1 MPIYQK
7 TKIRKS
13 NQTVTWCQ
21 ICFTLQKKAYYYEIF
36 VLHQHPLKR
45 DELTK
50 ENISFTQSE
59 MIIMKKSNIVLPDAI
74 TL

>member
-1 MPIYQK
+1 MKFLFSI
-7 TKIRKS
+7 
-13 NQTVTWCQ
+13 N
-21 ICFTLQKKAYYYEIF
+21 
-36 VLHQHPLKR
+36 PLKR